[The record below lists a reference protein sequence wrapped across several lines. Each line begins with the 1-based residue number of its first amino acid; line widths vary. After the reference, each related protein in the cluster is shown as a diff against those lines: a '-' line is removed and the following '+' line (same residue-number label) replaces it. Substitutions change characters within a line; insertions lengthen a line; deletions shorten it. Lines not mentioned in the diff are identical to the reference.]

1 MILAELS
8 RGRATSAHVPKI
20 VERREVRT
28 VASTRHLQTVVLFSV
43 VTRVE
48 TFAGERT
55 AFF

>member
-8 RGRATSAHVPKI
+8 WGHAASAHVPKI

-43 VTRVE
+43 VLLVRCSAVKE
-48 TFAGERT
+48 LLAW
-55 AFF
+55 